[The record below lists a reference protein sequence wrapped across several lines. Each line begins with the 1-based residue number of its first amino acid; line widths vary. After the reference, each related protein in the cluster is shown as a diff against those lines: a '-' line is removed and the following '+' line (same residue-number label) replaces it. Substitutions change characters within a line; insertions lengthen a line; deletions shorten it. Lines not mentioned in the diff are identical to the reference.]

1 MSTRVVA
8 LTLTTPSQ
16 PLDFD
21 ADLAYLRILE
31 QCGFGARPTG
41 SMSNRLLGDYVRAT
55 VAAYGWSVE
64 VQEFVYRKVAGRNII
79 ARKGK
84 GPVVILGAHYDTRP
98 YADYDPP
105 ETRNQHILGANDGG
119 SGVAVLLELARV
131 LDMDK
136 VPYEV
141 RLAFFDAEDR
151 GNLDGWPFSVGA
163 EEYAKVLEVDPK
175 YVIVVDMV
183 GDESQTIYW
192 DRNSDPEL
200 NARIWDVAAELGY
213 ARYFI
218 PELRWR
224 MIDDHLPFAKRGWKA
239 IDIIDFDYPHWH
251 TTQDTADKVSA
262 ESLGRVG
269 RVIEVFLEGPGG

>member
-1 MSTRVVA
+1 MRRMNDKRWMWIGIACGAVLVVGGIWIVLSAIRPGLVPASDSTEVATGASIPTSTATSAAMSTRIAA
-8 LTLTTPSQ
+8 LTLTAPSQ

-98 YADYDPP
+98 YADCDPP

-131 LDMDK
+131 LAGRPSK
-136 VPYEV
+136 
-141 RLAFFDAEDR
+141 RTLRFIAFA
-151 GNLDGWPFSVGA
+151 A
-163 EEYAKVLEVDPK
+163 EETGLNGSTHYAK
-175 YVIVVDMV
+175 
-183 GDESQTIYW
+183 S
-192 DRNSDPEL
+192 
-200 NARIWDVAAELGY
+200 
-213 ARYFI
+213 
-218 PELRWR
+218 
-224 MIDDHLPFAKRGWKA
+224 
-239 IDIIDFDYPHWH
+239 
-251 TTQDTADKVSA
+251 
-262 ESLGRVG
+262 
-269 RVIEVFLEGPGG
+269 